1 MDFSFPELIM
11 HLARTRNLRAGTV
24 LGSGTFSNRDY
35 TTTGSACLAECR
47 AVEVLEAGEATTP
60 FLRFGDRLK
69 FEIFGLDGQS
79 IFGAIDHRF
88 VPAGGV

>member
-1 MDFSFPELIM
+1 M

-35 TTTGSACLAECR
+35 NVTGSACLAERR
-47 AVEVLEAGEATTP
+47 AVEVIEKGEAITP
-60 FLRFGDRLK
+60 FLTFGDRLR

-79 IFGAIDHRF
+79 LFGAIDHRF
-88 VPAGGV
+88 VPAPTLEN